1 MFVSLWPF
9 VMIMNGDTVDAVD
22 SGRDGWDADAM
33 DGMQRNGLLRLCI
46 FYVFWFVLHA
56 GCELTTPAQPSALRV
71 SKFLRFLRSLRS
83 ENWY

>member
-1 MFVSLWPF
+1 
-9 VMIMNGDTVDAVD
+9 
-22 SGRDGWDADAM
+22 M